1 MAAHAHRPGDRRDRI
16 RLISATRYANAG
28 PWENQGPAA
37 IFMGYVVSNQSA
49 SDETTGSF
57 AGLSTKFVSIR
68 KLLSLV

>member
-1 MAAHAHRPGDRRDRI
+1 MAAHAESLGFRRDRT

-37 IFMGYVVSNQSA
+37 IFMGCVISDQSA